1 YMRKHINLLRLYE
14 KTVIYVASLLNIYCH
29 QRGPII
35 FGTLTVSSNSEKRG
49 SPLSCA
55 FNQVVS
61 LLNLKGT
68 CM

>member
-1 YMRKHINLLRLYE
+1 MRKHINLLRLYE

-29 QRGPII
+29 RLGPII
-35 FGTLTVSSNSEKRG
+35 FGTLNVSSNSEKRG